1 MKMYFIGKGKRKR
14 ERINRKKE
22 KIGKLFVVSWMMV
35 LYIKFKVF
43 MCDINKISFY
53 LMLIF
58 LEYMLMLKLC
68 I

>member
-1 MKMYFIGKGKRKR
+1 MKMYFIGKGKR

-35 LYIKFKVF
+35 LYIKFKII
-43 MCDINKISFY
+43 MCDINKKSFY